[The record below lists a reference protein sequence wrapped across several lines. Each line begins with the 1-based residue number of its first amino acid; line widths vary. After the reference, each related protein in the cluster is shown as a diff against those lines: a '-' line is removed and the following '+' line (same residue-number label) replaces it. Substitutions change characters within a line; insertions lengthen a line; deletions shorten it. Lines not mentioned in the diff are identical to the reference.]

1 MEQLRDA
8 FGREGQRST
17 ENRSATGYQP
27 MDRGAPRIDW
37 SGSRRVA
44 REANLAEYARVNRHK
59 RGKEIPLPLS
69 KRVLKVAARDGWTC
83 HLCGESIDPKLLVG
97 DGRATIDHLLPRS
110 LGGTARLSNVK
121 LAHKRCNTKRGNQPL
136 ENAA

>member
-17 ENRSATGYQP
+17 EHRSATGYQP
-27 MDRGAPRIDW
+27 MDLGAPRIDW
-37 SGSRRVA
+37 SGSRREA
-44 REANLAEYARVNRHK
+44 REANLSEY
-59 RGKEIPLPLS
+59 S

-97 DGRATIDHLLPRS
+97 NGRATIDHLLPRS

-121 LAHKRCNTKRGNQPL
+121 LAHKRCNHKRGNRLL
-136 ENAA
+136 EQAA